1 MSKAE
6 GTETKTK
13 TQMMEGMK
21 MFVERQDNEATLH
34 WSRNS
39 YFMVVISI
47 LTVAFSQ
54 KPVTDPYQLALF
66 HGFVALLGLTL
77 SVVWLLIQYRSSSY
91 VVYYKTNASNLAR
104 ELGVPDPYSK
114 TEIKGIEMRILAYFL
129 PLAFLVFWS
138 VLLYVAW
145 LSV

>member
-6 GTETKTK
+6 GTETKT
-13 TQMMEGMK
+13 QMMEDMK